1 MEINKKTLRNI
12 FLGVASC
19 IVLYWLLHET
29 ERVLAFLGAIIG
41 LISPFIVGASMAFV
55 LNVPMRGI
63 EGLLKGVKKKGP
75 RRVLAVTLTLLA
87 VLLVVTGAVWL
98 ILPQVLST
106 AQTLLSEVPGFIT
119 RIGDN
124 INAFLEKNPDI
135 AAWLNE
141 SFDFG
146 SKDWS
151 TVIQEGINHISSS
164 LSSMLDQISTVVDQA
179 FGAIVALSNGI
190 FNAVLSFVFGIY
202 CLTRKEILAR
212 QGRRILYSLLPEKF
226 CDETVRVLRMT
237 NSAFS
242 NFITGQCL
250 EAVILGLLFAVTM
263 SIFGMPYTPLV
274 SALICV
280 LALIP
285 IVGAVAGC
293 VLGAFFILV
302 DSPVMAFWFVIMFL
316 ILQQIEGNL
325 IYPKVVG
332 TSIGLPG
339 MWVLVAV
346 AVGAGTMGI
355 GGMLVM
361 IPLTSV
367 LYALLREFTN
377 KRLEKRGIDP
387 NKLQAQPPELHSGFK
402 QKRKEVKE
410 KLWLKKKKVTEEKP
424 EEKK

>member
-1 MEINKKTLRNI
+1 MEINKKTLRSI
-12 FLGVASC
+12 FWGAAGC

-29 ERVLAFLGAIIG
+29 ERVFAFLGTVLG
-41 LISPFIVGASMAFV
+41 LFSPFIVGASMAFI

-63 EGLLKGVKKKGP
+63 EGLLKNVKKKGL

-87 VLLVVTGAVWL
+87 VALVLTGTVWL
-98 ILPQVLST
+98 IFPQVFAT
-106 AQTLLSEVPGFIT
+106 AQMLIAEIPGFIS
-119 RIGDN
+119 RIGEG
-124 INAFLEKNPDI
+124 INEFLEKNPDI

-141 SFDFG
+141 NFDFG
-146 SKDWS
+146 SNDWS
-151 TVIQEGINHISSS
+151 TVIQEAINYISSS
-164 LSSMLDQISTVVDQA
+164 LSSMLDQISSVVDQA
-179 FGAIVALSNGI
+179 FGAVVALGNGI
-190 FNAVLSFVFGIY
+190 FNAVLSFVFAIY

-212 QGRRILYSLLPEKF
+212 QGRRILYSVLPEKF
-226 CDETVRVLRMT
+226 CDETIRVLRMT
-237 NSAFS
+237 NSTFS

-250 EAVILGLLFAVTM
+250 EAVILGLLFAVAM

-274 SALICV
+274 SALISV

-302 DSPVMAFWFVIMFL
+302 DSPVMAFWFVVLFVV
-316 ILQQIEGNL
+316 LQQVEGNL
-325 IYPKVVG
+325 IYPRVVG

-377 KRLEKRGIDP
+377 KRLEKRGIDRD
-387 NKLQAQPPELHSGFK
+387 KLQAHPPELSSGFK
-402 QKRKEVKE
+402 QKSKQVKE
-410 KLWLKKKKVTEEKP
+410 KLWLKKKKVTEEKH